1 MNNNLVSC
9 INHLNH
15 LHHVHHITTH
25 DATGKAVFSH
35 ASGTWESHQVPSGSI
50 QVVASTHNTPLDL
63 SSEADIEQYKIDRTQ
78 SLFLSSRVITP
89 DKGTS
94 ALVTVLNPG
103 EEWPIHRTMTF
114 DVVYMLEG
122 VVELHLDS
130 GEKRVVQAGRLG
142 HPEGGRS
149 ISGVNVTPDGGVA
162 KWIVFAQAAGDVGYA
177 GGGGKSLSNE
187 WD

>member
-1 MNNNLVSC
+1 MS
-9 INHLNH
+9 
-15 LHHVHHITTH
+15 HHITTH

-35 ASGTWESHQVPSGSI
+35 ASATRESHQVPSGSI
-50 QVVASTHNTPLDL
+50 QVVASTHNTQLDL
-63 SSEADIEQYKIDRTQ
+63 SSEADIVQYKIDRTQ

-103 EEWPIHRTMTF
+103 EEWPMHRTMTF

-130 GEKRVVQAGRLG
+130 GEKRVVRAGDLVTQRG
-142 HPEGGRS
+142 TKHKW
-149 ISGVNVTPDGGVA
+149 VNVTPDGRVA
-162 KWIVFAQAAGDVGYA
+162 KWIVFAQAAGDVVRA
-177 GGGGKSLSNE
+177 GGKSLSHE

>member
-1 MNNNLVSC
+1 MS
-9 INHLNH
+9 
-15 LHHVHHITTH
+15 HHFTTH
-25 DATGKAVFSH
+25 DAAGKAIFSH
-35 ASGTWESHQVPSGSI
+35 ASGTRESHQGPSGSI

-78 SLFLSSRVITP
+78 SLFLSSRVIAP

-94 ALVTVLNPG
+94 ARVTVLNPG
-103 EEWPIHRTMTF
+103 EEWPMHRTMTF

-130 GEKRVVQAGRLG
+130 GEKRVVRAGDSVTQRG
-142 HPEGGRS
+142 TKHKW
-149 ISGVNVTPDGGVA
+149 VNVTPDGGVA
-162 KWIVFAQAAGDVGYA
+162 KWIVFAQAAGDVVRS
-177 GGGGKSLSNE
+177 GGKSLSNE

>member
-1 MNNNLVSC
+1 MS
-9 INHLNH
+9 
-15 LHHVHHITTH
+15 HHIITH

-35 ASGTWESHQVPSGSI
+35 ASGTRESHQVPSGSI
-50 QVVASTHNTPLDL
+50 QVVTSTHNTPLDL

-94 ALVTVLNPG
+94 ALVTVLKSG
-103 EEWPIHRTMTF
+103 EEWPMHRTMTF

-130 GEKRVVQAGRLG
+130 GEKRVVRAGDSVTQRG
-142 HPEGGRS
+142 TKHKW
-149 ISGVNVTPDGGVA
+149 VNITPDGGMA
-162 KWIVFAQAAGDVGYA
+162 KWIVFAQAAGDVVHA
-177 GGGGKSLSNE
+177 GGKSLSNE